1 MAASKNWSERKAAA
15 SLKVKEHELVMQDQ
29 DRGESGQAQLE
40 TTKTQARQEH
50 WGAGSEQEETT
61 VLHMGQ
67 PFPCRITSNYELNSQ
82 EIAVQSMQNSQGV
95 ESYWL
100 F

>member
-1 MAASKNWSERKAAA
+1 MR
-15 SLKVKEHELVMQDQ
+15 QDQ
-29 DRGESGQAQLE
+29 DRGERGQAQLE

-50 WGAGSEQEETT
+50 WGAGSEQVETT

-67 PFPCRITSNYELNSQ
+67 LFKGSITSNYELNSH